1 MCARVCV
8 FIAACPCFVC
18 ALPCL
23 CVLVHS
29 RSQVSPLPPSHD
41 CLSPLLVLL
50 FSPCTTLQN
59 MDTSMSSSFL
69 LSAVQSV
76 RSPHL
81 STSHLTRQT
90 SHVTPHNS
98 HVTPHTSQTQPH
110 VTSKAFDILSR
121 SPTALLCP
129 NTAVTAVDAEMLTP
143 RKIAL
148 QAGHA
153 ACANFIAQVHILRR
167 ETCARTHTRTRTH
180 AHTRTRAHAHT
191 HTRAH
196 AHTRTHDLLVS

>member
-81 STSHLTRQT
+81 STSHLTR
-90 SHVTPHNS
+90 
-98 HVTPHTSQTQPH
+98 HTSQTQPR
-110 VTSKAFDILSR
+110 VTSKALAIQSR